1 MLESSLLLPVHN
13 RLFLSYPLW
22 PAFVLRPRRLLQG
35 PAMLLYPALHF
46 AISVLL
52 FDFARAYIYPTSPMA
67 NSQLAPGKNVAL
79 RWKDND
85 KHPFISEM
93 NAVRIDL
100 CTPNGTVLHNL
111 VQGVDPAVLH
121 RVVHIPNTLSSG
133 TFGVSTDGGSAT
145 QTAVEAVQTVDA
157 TNTQTQTQKA
167 DDEMTLVLPDAT
179 VVRSLLA
186 NPTMGASTT
195 VVADPLPQVGG
206 SAGRGERDRNR
217 RGDGDSS
224 GGGGWLAW
232 LGGVVL
238 LLSAPDQQRAPQ
250 FQAEGNAVAPNQQ
263 TPRPETRRRS
273 ARHNADE
280 DTAKQKDTGV
290 CLAEEMSHS
299 RFYIGGS
306 AESAGLWSSLSTQS
320 IMSSS
325 QNGDKVIRIK
335 STNSLVHPLSFHT
348 LPHELIHYVIEHKRA
363 ETRQGVQIRETVAG
377 KRVRARRD
385 GREQCQHESDNRDHI
400 IIDNIKL
407 RHYGCN
413 HGAQLPRAPCS
424 RTAQWHLYN
433 TASGRIICV
442 FEIRLRHG
450 HETVLQPLSKPAEIP
465 ARGWSASLSAAKTS
479 IPASSAAH
487 ITSTISA
494 PVSTITTNA
503 PPVGSIPRD
512 YSPAGLERLWDIV
525 GSIEPPPF
533 TTTRVPTSTKIQLP
547 ASPPPLYPSFFSPAP
562 KDILP
567 HLKFPPGF
575 KFGIDTAAFQVEG
588 AAKSE
593 GKGPTMWDW
602 CGHLPGCI
610 LDNSTGDIVDLQYFL
625 YKEDVVRI
633 AALGI
638 TAHSFSISWAR
649 IFPFGAAD
657 SPLNKQGLQHY
668 SDLIDY
674 HWEQGVEPVATLFHW
689 DVPLAL
695 LADYGGFSSPKIV
708 DDFVHYAKT
717 VFKAYNG
724 RIKTWYTF
732 NEPRVFCAFFIN
744 PPFSSLLAP
753 GVNASMAPYVCTY
766 NLMKAHTATVKAFR
780 EMGISGEIGFKS
792 DDFIGV
798 PWRANSTED
807 ALAVERH
814 AAFRIGA
821 FADPAYTTGDWP
833 KILKDTLP
841 PNYLPRFTPQEIKDN
856 LGTADFFATD
866 CYRSQYVVAPAEGI
880 DACVA
885 NSSHPLWPE
894 CHDVVLFDSS
904 NAGWAVGVSA
914 DPGSSWL
921 QATPNTLRGLLK
933 GLHTRW
939 PSKKLYV
946 SEFGISEPFE
956 SAWTDLFRI
965 TEDVAR
971 TNYYMTYLGEIML
984 SIHEDGVPISGAFAW
999 AMLDNLEWNDG
1010 IRTKF
1015 GIQYVNYTTLER
1027 VYKRSAFA
1035 LAEFFDAHLQK

>member
-1 MLESSLLLPVHN
+1 MMYSRAWLL
-13 RLFLSYPLW
+13 
-22 PAFVLRPRRLLQG
+22 FVL
-35 PAMLLYPALHF
+35 
-46 AISVLL
+46 
-52 FDFARAYIYPTSPMA
+52 
-67 NSQLAPGKNVAL
+67 
-79 RWKDND
+79 
-85 KHPFISEM
+85 
-93 NAVRIDL
+93 
-100 CTPNGTVLHNL
+100 
-111 VQGVDPAVLH
+111 
-121 RVVHIPNTLSSG
+121 
-133 TFGVSTDGGSAT
+133 
-145 QTAVEAVQTVDA
+145 
-157 TNTQTQTQKA
+157 
-167 DDEMTLVLPDAT
+167 
-179 VVRSLLA
+179 
-186 NPTMGASTT
+186 STT
-195 VVADPLPQVGG
+195 A
-206 SAGRGERDRNR
+206 
-217 RGDGDSS
+217 
-224 GGGGWLAW
+224 GGW
-232 LGGVVL
+232 
-238 LLSAPDQQRAPQ
+238 
-250 FQAEGNAVAPNQQ
+250 
-263 TPRPETRRRS
+263 T
-273 ARHNADE
+273 
-280 DTAKQKDTGV
+280 
-290 CLAEEMSHS
+290 
-299 RFYIGGS
+299 
-306 AESAGLWSSLSTQS
+306 
-320 IMSSS
+320 
-325 QNGDKVIRIK
+325 
-335 STNSLVHPLSFHT
+335 
-348 LPHELIHYVIEHKRA
+348 
-363 ETRQGVQIRETVAG
+363 
-377 KRVRARRD
+377 
-385 GREQCQHESDNRDHI
+385 
-400 IIDNIKL
+400 
-407 RHYGCN
+407 
-413 HGAQLPRAPCS
+413 
-424 RTAQWHLYN
+424 
-433 TASGRIICV
+433 
-442 FEIRLRHG
+442 
-450 HETVLQPLSKPAEIP
+450 
-465 ARGWSASLSAAKTS
+465 ASLSAAKTS

-494 PVSTITTNA
+494 PVSTITANA

-610 LDNSTGDIVDLQYFL
+610 FDNSTGDIVDLQYFL
-625 YKEDVVRI
+625 YKEDVVRV

-674 HWEQGVEPVATLFHW
+674 HWEQGERRSHKSLVHW

-695 LADYGGFSSPKIV
+695 LAHYGGFTSPKIV

-732 NEPRVFCAFFIN
+732 NEPRVFCAFFID
-744 PPFSSLLAP
+744 PPFSNLLAP

-833 KILKDTLP
+833 KILTDTLP
-841 PNYLPRFTPQEIKDN
+841 PDYLPRFTPQEIKDN

-914 DPGSSWL
+914 DPRSSWL

-939 PSKKLYV
+939 PSKKMYV
-946 SEFGISEPFE
+946 SEFGMSEPFE
-956 SAWTDLFRI
+956 WAWTDLFRI
-965 TEDVAR
+965 TARLFFFAEDVAR

-1010 IRTKF
+1010 IRTRF

-1035 LAEFFDAHLQK
+1035 LGAKQDKSFMCDVAVTPLEFQIVPSLEVDLDGKSPVQCSPMIEWSTPARRSGHRSLSLIPNEVYLEIFAYLEPRDGYGTLDASQSNQTFVNLSRVCRFFCAASLTALYRRVRFSARNEDHTTRTRGMNPDALCALLVRRPPRDAMDTFGRSSASEIEWAKMIASWVRECVFDGWAEPRGRIPYAHLFLERNWRAMRSMSGLTALTLRSTPVTKALLRTLSALSGTLKRLSLRACAFKIVLTDKQIQWLDSLRLDVLEVFETFESWEDIPLEAIRLKDVVEFRTDSWPYAEHFLKSSYSRLRCLELHDVSDIPLLLRFLEKTPTLHALTVQSIMTDHSETPRVELDSETLPQLDALTVPPMLLQVLSRGTVRTLSLLGEESHLYDEEIGFFPTLRALTETDLASLFRSEAPAAQSLSELDQPSPLLRSSKLRKAP